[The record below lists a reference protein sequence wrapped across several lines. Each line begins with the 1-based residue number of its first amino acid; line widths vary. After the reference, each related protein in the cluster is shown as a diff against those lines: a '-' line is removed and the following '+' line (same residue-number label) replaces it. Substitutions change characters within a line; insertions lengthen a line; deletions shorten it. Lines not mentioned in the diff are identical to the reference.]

1 LTEPVFAHY
10 SQAELDAQ
18 YDNQLACPEFAGILA
33 RCAHLSA
40 AAAGLP
46 GERDL
51 RWGIDARESLDIYRP
66 TSPKPAA
73 GWPVV
78 VYVHGGAWLIL
89 DKASSA
95 FAAPAFTQAGC
106 LFVGLGFHTVLTTD
120 FANMVERVRYG
131 IGWLAQRIH
140 LYGGDPSRIVLI
152 GHSSGTHLV
161 TQYLTHSPRSDALTT
176 QPLAGALLVSGL
188 GDLEPVRLSYR
199 NQRLKLSAADAQ
211 RYSLLSNEVRAS
223 GPVDV
228 VVAQGD
234 TLEFKRQSA
243 EMAGYL
249 QQRGLLR
256 QHYEVPHKNHFDVIL
271 DLTDPGS
278 RLFQSALSL
287 ATRQSPG

>member
-1 LTEPVFAHY
+1 MTVPVFTKF

-18 YDNQLACPEFAGILA
+18 YNNQLACPDFAGVLA
-33 RCAHLSA
+33 RCAQLSQDA
-40 AAAGLP
+40 AVLP
-46 GERDL
+46 CEREV
-51 RWGIDARESLDIYRP
+51 RWGDDARESLDIYRP
-66 TSPKPAA
+66 ARA
-73 GWPVV
+73 GPSVGLPVV

-89 DKASSA
+89 DKDSSA

-106 LFVGLGFHTVLTTD
+106 IFVSMGFHTASTTD
-120 FANMVERVRYG
+120 FGTMVERVRYG
-131 IGWLAQRIH
+131 IDWLAQHIH
-140 LYGGDPSRIVLI
+140 LHGGDPARIVLI

-161 TQYLTHSPRSDALTT
+161 TQCLTHSPRSDALAK

-211 RYSLLSNEVRAS
+211 RYSLLSNEVRVS
-223 GPVDV
+223 CPVDV

-243 EMAGYL
+243 EMASYL

>member
-1 LTEPVFAHY
+1 MTEPVFAHY

-18 YDNQLACPEFAGILA
+18 YNNQLACPEFAGILA
-33 RCAHLSA
+33 RCAQLSA

-51 RWGIDARESLDIYRP
+51 RWGLDARESLDIYRP
-66 TSPKPAA
+66 TSPSPAT

-106 LFVGLGFHTVLTTD
+106 LFVGLGFHTALTTD
-120 FANMVERVRYG
+120 FATMVERVRYG
-131 IGWLAQRIH
+131 IGWLAQHIH

-161 TQYLTHSPRSDALTT
+161 SQCLTHSAPGEAFLP

-199 NQRLKLSAADAQ
+199 NKRLKLSAPEVQ
-211 RYSLLSNEVRAS
+211 RYSLLANEVCAPC
-223 GPVDV
+223 PVDV
-228 VVAQGD
+228 VHAQED
-234 TLEFKRQSA
+234 TLEFKRQA
-243 EMAGYL
+243 AGMATYL
-249 QQRGLLR
+249 QTRGLLR
-256 QHYEVPHKNHFDVIL
+256 QRYEVPHKNHFDVIL

-278 RLFQSALSL
+278 RLFQSAYSL
-287 ATRQSPG
+287 ATRQSP